1 MDDKGFHHGYIGLAL
16 LLTGFIMTVFTQVN
30 QGVNDVI
37 TSLGLVIFFDD
48 YYQHRRQRVEPD
60 YRSLLNQIYGR
71 TLYKVPIIRKI
82 NTFFDKLLQS

>member
-60 YRSLLNQIYGR
+60 YRSPLNQIYGK
-71 TLYKVPIIRKI
+71 TLWKVPIIRKI
-82 NTFFDKLLQS
+82 NTFFDKLLQK